1 MPNLDKYLTWMVESD
16 GSDLYVIVGRP
27 ATLKVHGQHELSADG
42 KLGASDIQDMVQQV
56 CNEAQAAEFAV
67 TQEMN
72 LGYGIPNVG
81 RFRVNV
87 YKQRGTPAM
96 VIRYVKSVIPTMEEL
111 NLPHNL
117 SELALAKRGLLLL
130 TGAAGTGKSTTLAS
144 MIDYRNTHVEGH
156 IVTVEDPIKFLHEH
170 KKSIVT
176 QREVGIDTDSFTSA
190 LRNIL
195 RQAPDVVLIGEMRDT
210 ETVSAAINFA
220 ETGHLVL
227 ATLHSNTAD
236 QALERILSFF
246 PLDSQHQIFQQL
258 ALELK
263 GIISLRLLP
272 RSDGGG
278 VIPAFEVLLN
288 TPRIQELIERGEVAE
303 LKSAMAASRP
313 EGNVTF
319 DQCLYDL
326 TKKGYITED
335 EALRWADSR
344 NNLALKFKMEKTR
357 AEGAEDT
364 SRRSTTPSRGAEAG
378 RPIDNTGLRLSRN
391 R

>member
-1 MPNLDKYLTWMVESD
+1 MSNIDAYLTWMVEND

-27 ATLKVHGQHELSADG
+27 ATLKVSGQHILSTEG
-42 KLGASDIQDMVQQV
+42 KLAGKDIQEMIQQI
-56 CNEAQAAEFAV
+56 CTEAQAAEFAV

-81 RFRVNV
+81 RFRVNI

-117 SELALAKRGLLLL
+117 AELAMEKRGLLLL

-144 MIDYRNTHVEGH
+144 MIDYRNQHMEGH
-156 IVTVEDPIKFLHEH
+156 IITVEDPIEFLHEH
-170 KKSIVT
+170 KRSIVT
-176 QREVGIDTDSFTSA
+176 QREIGIDTDSFASA

-258 ALELK
+258 SLELK
-263 GIISLRLLP
+263 AIVSLRLLP
-272 RSDGGG
+272 RTDGTG
-278 VIPAFEVLLN
+278 VIPAYEVLLN
-288 TPRIQELIERGEVAE
+288 TPRIQELIERGEIPE
-303 LKSAMAASRP
+303 IKSAMAASRP
-313 EGNVTF
+313 EGNITF
-319 DQCLYDL
+319 DQCLYEL

-335 EALRWADSR
+335 EALRWADSK
-344 NNLALKFKMEKTR
+344 NNLSLKFKMEKSR
-357 AEGAEDT
+357 EPEEAPPA
-364 SRRSTTPSRGAEAG
+364 RRSTPRDAESG
-378 RPIDNTGLRLSRN
+378 RPIDQTGLRLSRN

>member
-1 MPNLDKYLTWMVESD
+1 MSNIDRYLTWMVESD

-27 ATLKVHGQHELSADG
+27 ATLKVSGQHLLSPDG
-42 KLGASDIQDMVQQV
+42 KLDAKDIQEMVQDV

-117 SELALAKRGLLLL
+117 AELALEKRGLLLL

-144 MIDYRNTHVEGH
+144 MIDYRNQHVEGH
-156 IVTVEDPIKFLHEH
+156 IVTVEDPIEFLHEH

-176 QREVGIDTDSFTSA
+176 QREVGIDTDSFHSA

-258 ALELK
+258 SLELK
-263 GIISLRLLP
+263 GIVSLRLLP
-272 RSDGGG
+272 RGDGAG
-278 VIPAFEVLLN
+278 VIPAFEILLN
-288 TPRIQELIERGEVAE
+288 TPRIQELIERGEVPE
-303 LKSAMAASRP
+303 LKSAMAASRA
-313 EGNVTF
+313 EGNLTF

-326 TKKGYITED
+326 TKRGYISEE

-344 NNLALKFKMEKTR
+344 NNLSLKFKMEKTKG
-357 AEGAEDT
+357 EQ
-364 SRRSTTPSRGAEAG
+364 AEAETDRGRPRRGPESG
-378 RPIDNTGLRLSRN
+378 RPIDHTGLRLSRN